1 MYRVRESFLI
11 PSFTSLSCLCLAMA
25 QTFILLFV
33 AYGVAFD
40 PKNGQL
46 FGPIMAP
53 IFVGFQL
60 GMNLFAGAGMSTA
73 PGCT

>member
-1 MYRVRESFLI
+1 
-11 PSFTSLSCLCLAMA
+11 MA
-25 QTFILLFV
+25 QTFILLFI